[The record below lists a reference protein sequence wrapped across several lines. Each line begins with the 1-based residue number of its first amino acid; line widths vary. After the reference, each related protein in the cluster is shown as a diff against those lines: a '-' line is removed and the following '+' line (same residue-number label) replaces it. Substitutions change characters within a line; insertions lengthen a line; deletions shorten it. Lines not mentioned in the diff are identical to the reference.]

1 MLEARL
7 QTMGHEPL
15 RVGLACNRDFFERD
29 VDRSQIARLE
39 AFAEF
44 RWHEM
49 NEPTSWDELP
59 APSAA
64 ARSSIVDFAR
74 ELDVLLVCHGAPR
87 ITADILAESPRL
99 KLIGEL
105 EGDRFAGRIDVSAA
119 TDRGVRV
126 VDTTHG
132 TSAPVAEWALGL
144 ILIAVRNAG
153 ALFRS
158 LIGGTFPFAN
168 AEERRTDPGFTNGE
182 LTGKRVGLIGCGHIG
197 RRLITFLKPFDTD
210 VWVHDPYVPKELAQ
224 VLDVTLTSLH
234 NVLSKCDIVVC
245 LVPLTPA
252 TEGMLGEEEL
262 ELLRPGAVLVNVSR
276 GKVVRT
282 DALLARLDRG
292 DVFAGLDVFDP
303 EPIPLDSPILR
314 MPNAFLTPHV
324 ASTAAGR
331 LRLFSLMVDEL
342 ERFAGGHE
350 TLHDL
355 SPRVMANRRGE
366 APPPR

>member
-1 MLEARL
+1 MR
-7 QTMGHEPL
+7 QKRMQ
-15 RVGLACNRDFFERD
+15 VGLVCHREFFERD
-29 VDRSQIARLE
+29 VEQAQIARLE
-39 AFAEF
+39 EFAGF

-49 NEPTSWDELP
+49 DEPTGWRELP

-64 ARSSIVDFAR
+64 AIASITGFAGG
-74 ELDVLLVCHGAPR
+74 LDALIVCHGSPR
-87 ITADILAESPRL
+87 ITDEIMAETPGL

-105 EGDRFAGRIDVSAA
+105 EGDRFATRVDLSAA
-119 TDRGVRV
+119 SARGIRV

-144 ILIAVRNAG
+144 ILVSLRNAG

-158 LIGGTFPFAN
+158 LIGGTFPFAGP
-168 AEERRTDPGFTNGE
+168 EERRSNPGFAGGE

-197 RRLITFLKPFDTD
+197 RRLVSFLRPFDTE
-210 VWVHDPYVPKELAQ
+210 VWVHDPHIPKEVAQ
-224 VLDVTLTSLH
+224 VLEVTLTSLD

-252 TEGMLGEEEL
+252 TEGMLGEREFS
-262 ELLRPGAVLVNVSR
+262 LLRQGAVFVNVSR
-276 GKVVRT
+276 GKVVQS
-282 DALLARLDRG
+282 DAMLARLGRG

-303 EPIPLDSPILR
+303 EPIPLDSPVLR
-314 MPNAFLTPHV
+314 MPNVFVTPHI
-324 ASTAAGR
+324 ASSATGR
-331 LRLFSLMVDEL
+331 RRLFELMVDEL
-342 ERFAGGHE
+342 ERFAHGHE

-366 APPPR
+366 TPLAR